1 MINMVNLE
9 WNEVKGYNRH
19 FNYNG
24 NVDNNVRNH
33 NNLIIIQN

>member
-1 MINMVNLE
+1 MVNLE

-24 NVDNNVRNH
+24 NVDNNVK
-33 NNLIIIQN
+33 LQKLEELVIICK